1 MIRPQP
7 ARWFE
12 ILAARDDTARCLEAL
27 ARTGAIELESRPDV
41 TGQLELGDV
50 QPLLQEFAALSR
62 RHHAYWPQTGCK
74 PSAETRSPASLLTD
88 CLACIR
94 AWARDAEPLIRE
106 FQHHDAQRTELEL
119 WRGIFAHFGVTTLDF
134 SQLASS
140 GPLLAS
146 RLFVFPAASMPPF
159 PTSALIRRV
168 EVQGLVHAL
177 VIAPVAGQHEIAQ
190 QVAALKGQVFE
201 VPSWLKSDLA
211 LNAAYIDE
219 RLALVAQ
226 EMARLHAG
234 LEALHARHELYRT
247 LGDARRLQWL
257 TQNAGALKSGEHFV
271 WITGWT
277 SDTSGARI
285 SDAIEHSGT
294 RALAHFPQPPAGA
307 RAPLTLANPWW
318 ARPFEIFSR
327 ALGMPSENEP
337 DPSRLLAI
345 VVPLLFGYMFG
356 DVGQGFA
363 LALAGWLMR
372 NRLAVARLLIAGGL
386 SAAVFGVLFG
396 SVFSIPRALPA
407 LWLDPLDDPM
417 TILAVPLLA
426 GALLLTIGLAFGA
439 LEARWRGELASWLHG
454 DGGLVG
460 VYIGIL
466 TGYLHPL
473 GFAFAVLSGLVYC
486 IGHGWL
492 ARRPA
497 TALAAL
503 GELMEKTLQLLINT
517 LSFARV
523 GAFALAHAGLSS
535 AIVALMAASDSVIG
549 KALVLVI
556 GNGVVLVLEAM
567 VVSIQTTRLVLFE
580 FFTRFLTGEGRAFRP
595 LPPPSFQES

>member
-12 ILAARDDTARCLEAL
+12 ILAARDDTALCLEAL

-41 TGQLELGDV
+41 TGHLELGDV
-50 QPLLQEFAALSR
+50 QSLLQEFAALSQ

-74 PSAETRSPASLLTD
+74 PSTITRSPASLLTD

-94 AWARDAEPLIRE
+94 AWARDAEPLIQE
-106 FQHHDAQRTELEL
+106 LQHHDAQRTELEL
-119 WRGIFAHFGVTTLDF
+119 WRGIFAHFGTTTLDF
-134 SQLASS
+134 SKLASS

-146 RLFVFPAASMPPF
+146 RLLVFPAASTPPF
-159 PTSALIRRV
+159 PTSALIRCV
-168 EVQGLVHAL
+168 EAQGLVHAL
-177 VIAPVAGQHEIAQ
+177 VIAPIAAQHEIAQ
-190 QVAALKGQVFE
+190 QVAALKGHVFE
-201 VPSWLKSDLA
+201 VPSWLKSDLT

-226 EMARLHAG
+226 EMARVHAS

-363 LALAGWLMR
+363 LALGGWLMR

-386 SAAVFGVLFG
+386 SAAVFGLLFG
-396 SVFSIPRALPA
+396 SVFSIPGALPA

-417 TILAVPLLA
+417 TILAVPLFA
-426 GALLLTIGLAFGA
+426 GALLLTVGLAFGA
-439 LEARWRGELASWLHG
+439 LEARWRGELASWLRG

-460 VYIGIL
+460 VYVGIL
-466 TGYLHPL
+466 TGYLHPI
-473 GFAFAVLSGLVYC
+473 GFAFAVLSGLAYC

-503 GELMEKTLQLLINT
+503 GELVEKTLQLLINT

-535 AIVALMAASDSVIG
+535 AIVALMAASDSVVG